1 MKKLNTF
8 LVALLIATTVQAQ
21 YNKCA
26 GSNAPVEYREVEVR
40 DQISGEARIERRAFE
55 VDATRDAHGNASG
68 SNFDLAVDGAFE
80 GQTVVVLH
88 LYTGEGFDFV
98 KPKEALAQKGFSVYR
113 YLNFPPSADSLEAAL
128 SKACQLW
135 VISDRT
141 RKLNDDHVKVIEA
154 FFKKGHGVYIW
165 GDNDPYYA
173 DANYLAQKL
182 IGADMAGN
190 VMGDQTVGI
199 KYESSKSGVLAN
211 HLITTGIEYVY
222 EGITIAT
229 ITGDQNLTP
238 LIWGSEGNVVT
249 SVYEKDGQ
257 RLILDGGFTR
267 LFIKWDTAGTGR
279 YVKNAAAWLTNYE
292 RFGDEVLGAELIL
305 K

>member
-1 MKKLNTF
+1 MKKLHTF
-8 LVALLIATTVQAQ
+8 LVAVLIATSTQAQ

-26 GSNAPVEYREVEVR
+26 GSNAPVEYREVEVV
-40 DQISGEARIERRAFE
+40 DQLSGESRIEKRAFE
-55 VDATRDAHGNASG
+55 VEASRDAHGNAAG
-68 SNFDLAVDGAFE
+68 STFDLAVDGAFE

-113 YLNFPPSADSLEAAL
+113 YLNNPPSADSLKASL
-128 SKACQLW
+128 DKACQLW

-141 RKLNDDHVKVIEA
+141 RKLNDEHVKVIED

-165 GDNDPYYA
+165 GDNEPYYA

-182 IGADMAGN
+182 IGADMSGN

-229 ITGDQNLTP
+229 IAGKTDLTP

-249 SVYEKDGQ
+249 SVYESEGK

-292 RFGDEVLGAELIL
+292 RFGEEVLGAELL
-305 K
+305 EK